1 MHRYYR
7 LLLGLKI
14 KLHDIFAFSFRF
26 MKFLL
31 TFEANPVQ
39 MHLQWSVSVVIF
51 EFEKK
56 VYSTSIME

>member
-1 MHRYYR
+1 
-7 LLLGLKI
+7 
-14 KLHDIFAFSFRF
+14 

-39 MHLQWSVSVVIF
+39 MHLQRSVSVVIF